1 MLLTEEGRPSG
12 EAIIEMESAE
22 DFEKGLECHKKHIGS
37 RYIEVFAAQ
46 PQDLVRASRKDTF
59 SGNGVHQNGSSGD
72 GNSGDG
78 TSGDE
83 AAGYVR
89 LRGLP
94 YGCRRQQIEEFFE
107 GWFLNEQKSCF

>member
-22 DFEKGLECHKKHIGS
+22 DFEKGLECHKKHMGS

-46 PQDLVRASRKDTF
+46 PQDLVKASRKDTF
-59 SGNGVHQNGSSGD
+59 SGNGVHQNGSSGNGSS
-72 GNSGDG
+72 GNE
-78 TSGDE
+78 T
-83 AAGYVR
+83 AGYVR

-107 GWFLNEQKSCF
+107 GWFLNEQKSFF